1 MNTKLHSL
9 AFAALLFAG
18 LPLASSSAQVGV
30 SITVA
35 PPVLP
40 VIEQPLCPV
49 EGYLWTPGYW
59 GYDADYYWVPGF
71 WAAPPE
77 VGLLWTP
84 PWWGFADGVY
94 VFHDGYWGPTIGFY
108 GGINYGF
115 GYFGTGYVGGVWEG
129 NVFRYNTAVTRV
141 NTTVIHNTFVDR
153 SVLSKQTAASRASF
167 NGPGGVK
174 AAPTAEQK
182 AAENARHVPATS
194 EQVSRRQAASK
205 NRDLHASVNHGHPKV
220 AAIKSFNQH
229 AQKAA
234 GTEQAKVSS
243 KKSATKAE
251 TAKAQTAKTGP
262 AAKSGAAEHKH
273 AETHLGKATPTARGH
288 ENITA
293 PRRGMNETA
302 RTAHRTGPVALGQPG
317 PGGHGKTSA
326 AVRGKGKQ
334 PKPEKTPGGPH

>member
-1 MNTKLHSL
+1 
-9 AFAALLFAG
+9 
-18 LPLASSSAQVGV
+18 LASSSAQVGV

-115 GYFGTGYVGGVWEG
+115 GYFGTSYVGGVWEG

-153 SVLSKQTAASRASF
+153 TALSKQTTASRASF

-174 AAPTAEQK
+174 AEPTAQEK

-194 EQVSRRQAASK
+194 EQISRQQAASK
-205 NRDLHASVNHGHPKV
+205 NRDLQASVNHGHPKA

-229 AQKAA
+229 VQKGAS
-234 GTEQAKVSS
+234 TEQAKVSS
-243 KKSATKAE
+243 EKAATKAE
-251 TAKAQTAKTGP
+251 TAAKAETAKKGT
-262 AAKSGAAEHKH
+262 AEKSRAAERKH
-273 AETHLGKATPTARGH
+273 AETHLGKATPSLRGH

-293 PRRGMNETA
+293 PRRGMNEPA
-302 RTAHRTGPVALGQPG
+302 RTAHRTGSAAPGQPG
-317 PGGHGKTSA
+317 PGAHGKTSA
-326 AVRGKGKQ
+326 AARGKGKQ
-334 PKPEKTPGGPH
+334 PKPEKTPGGQR